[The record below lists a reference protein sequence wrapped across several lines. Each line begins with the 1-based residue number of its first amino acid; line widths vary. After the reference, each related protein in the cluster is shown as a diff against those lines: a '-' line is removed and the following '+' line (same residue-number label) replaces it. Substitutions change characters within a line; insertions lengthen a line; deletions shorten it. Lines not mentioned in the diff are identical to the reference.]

1 METLMEMRFHLSD
14 PFDWLADLAFA
25 IPQKT
30 FRTRPM
36 SAFGTKR
43 TSNWRP
49 AMSAF
54 GGKADITGWL
64 FGVRPWGRTG

>member
-43 TSNWRP
+43 TFQSSHP
-49 AMSAF
+49 MSAF
-54 GGKADITGWL
+54 GGKADMTRTCD
-64 FGVRPWGRTG
+64 VRF